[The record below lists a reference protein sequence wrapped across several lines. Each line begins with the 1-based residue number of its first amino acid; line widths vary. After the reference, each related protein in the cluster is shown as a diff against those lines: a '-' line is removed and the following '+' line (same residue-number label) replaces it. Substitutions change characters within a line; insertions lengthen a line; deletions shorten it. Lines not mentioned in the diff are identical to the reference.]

1 VNSLREE
8 KQERDD
14 AQKSQ
19 SSSGGEGHGF
29 LSSLISA
36 KKQSVVLTS
45 RGSEQR
51 LSLKSM
57 NFLEDLLRKS
67 IPELS
72 KRFVERRRP
81 VPKGLLE
88 ALDVDRRQGAQQLAK
103 RIRERYRENRSE
115 GQRLHFLLRF
125 EIELWAQGYGFV
137 AGVDEAGMAPLAGP
151 VVAGAVI
158 LPQNYK
164 LRGLN
169 DSKKILDPEKRDE
182 LAIQIK
188 QDAIC
193 WSVGVAEVEEIDKIN
208 IYHAGLLAMRRA
220 VEGLSAK
227 PDFIL
232 VDARKI
238 PHCDTPQRGIIRGD
252 ALSASIAAA
261 SIIAKTTRDAHMLE
275 LDQQYSGYGLASHKG
290 YPTPEHCHALKSLGA
305 LPIHRRSFAR
315 VREALGLDPV
325 QSDLFPAPIEETMV
339 AAESFEVGDSFTVE
353 ESLQV
358 TSSDGF
364 ITERVQT
371 EAEV

>member
-1 VNSLREE
+1 MSC
-8 KQERDD
+8 
-14 AQKSQ
+14 
-19 SSSGGEGHGF
+19 
-29 LSSLISA
+29 
-36 KKQSVVLTS
+36 
-45 RGSEQR
+45 
-51 LSLKSM
+51 
-57 NFLEDLLRKS
+57 LEDLLNKS

-72 KRFVERRRP
+72 DLFVRRRRR

-88 ALDVDRRQGAQQLAK
+88 ALEVDRRQGAHQLAR

-125 EIELWAQGYGFV
+125 EIELWSQGFGMI

-182 LAIQIK
+182 LAQQIK
-188 QDAIC
+188 QDALC
-193 WSVGVAEVEEIDKIN
+193 WSAGIAEVEEIDKIN
-208 IYHAGLLAMRRA
+208 IYHAGLLAMQRA
-220 VEGLSAK
+220 VQGLTSQ

-238 PHCDTPQRGIIRGD
+238 PNCQTPQRGIIRGD

-261 SIIAKTTRDAHMLE
+261 SIIAKTTRDALMIE
-275 LDQQYSGYGLASHKG
+275 LDQVYSGYGLATHKG
-290 YPTPEHCHALKSLGA
+290 YPTPEHCRTLKTLGA

-315 VREALGLDPV
+315 VREALGLDPI
-325 QSDLFPAPIEETMV
+325 QTELFAAEEEIAQEIV
-339 AAESFEVGDSFTVE
+339 AAEEIAQEMAAVSN
-353 ESLQV
+353 
-358 TSSDGF
+358 
-364 ITERVQT
+364 
-371 EAEV
+371 

>member
-1 VNSLREE
+1 MASLM
-8 KQERDD
+8 
-14 AQKSQ
+14 AS
-19 SSSGGEGHGF
+19 
-29 LSSLISA
+29 
-36 KKQSVVLTS
+36 
-45 RGSEQR
+45 
-51 LSLKSM
+51 
-57 NFLEDLLRKS
+57 LEDLLKKS

-72 KRFVERRRP
+72 DLFVRRERR

-88 ALDVDRRQGAQQLAK
+88 ALEVDRRQGAHQLAK

-125 EIELWAQGYGFV
+125 EIELWSQGYGMV

-182 LAIQIK
+182 LAQQIK
-188 QDAIC
+188 QDALC

-208 IYHAGLLAMRRA
+208 IYHAGLLAMQRA
-220 VEGLSAK
+220 VQGLNSQ

-238 PHCDTPQRGIIRGD
+238 PNCQTPQRGIIRGD

-261 SIIAKTTRDAHMLE
+261 SIIAKTTRDAHMRE
-275 LDQQYSGYGLASHKG
+275 MDQLYSGYGLAVHKG
-290 YPTPEHCHALKSLGA
+290 YPTPEHCRALKELGA

-315 VREALGLDPV
+315 VREALGLDPI
-325 QSDLFPAPIEETMV
+325 QAELFA
-339 AAESFEVGDSFTVE
+339 VE
-353 ESLQV
+353 EEIPQEMAAG
-358 TSSDGF
+358 SS
-364 ITERVQT
+364 
-371 EAEV
+371 